1 LGFCGLEA
9 PQESPQESRQVYYL
23 MTSFGELT
31 GPDLNAGNAFD
42 KPLNVAPVER
52 KLEKPGDSFTDLVK
66 PRSFTVLRL
75 MNP

>member
-1 LGFCGLEA
+1 
-9 PQESPQESRQVYYL
+9 

-52 KLEKPGDSFTDLVK
+52 KLEKPCDSFTDLVK
-66 PRSFTVLRL
+66 PQSFTVLRL